1 MKSAQSLET
10 LGQNTW
16 ILTPVIFIVVAVLGL
31 NFLGD
36 GLRDAADPYSN
47 LAPPRGIREGSE
59 PRVVLPARR
68 LGMAENGKRDIIL
81 KVNDLKMHFPLR
93 QGMLQRRVGTIKAV
107 DGVSFELGEQEVMG
121 LVGESGCGKTTVGR
135 TLLRLYDPTGG
146 EVLFHR
152 ADGSW
157 VDVAKISRKEM
168 KDLRKEMRMIFQDP
182 FSSLNPRL
190 TVRDIIAEPLV
201 IHGAASGEAITA
213 RVAELMEAVGL
224 KPAYMGRYPHEFS
237 GGQRQRIGVARTLAL
252 NPRLIVADEPVSA
265 LDVSVQ
271 AQVLNLLQ
279 TLKDE
284 LRLTFIFISHD
295 LSVVEHICDRI
306 AVMYVGKLVELAPTD
321 ELLRNPRHPYTE
333 ALVSAVPP
341 ADPLIKMERIILEG
355 DVPSPA
361 NPPAGCVF
369 HPRCRYAQDICREQ
383 EPPVMQIGPEHSAR
397 CHFADELELQ
407 GVADVYPP

>member
-1 MKSAQSLET
+1 M
-10 LGQNTW
+10 
-16 ILTPVIFIVVAVLGL
+16 
-31 NFLGD
+31 
-36 GLRDAADPYSN
+36 
-47 LAPPRGIREGSE
+47 REGLKIRSE
-59 PRVVLPARR
+59 TGLVT
-68 LGMAENGKRDIIL
+68 RDIIL

-93 QGMLQRRVGTIKAV
+93 QGILQRRVGTIKAV
-107 DGVSFELGEQEVMG
+107 DGVSFELGEREVMG

-135 TLLRLYDPTGG
+135 ALLRLYDPTGG

-157 VDVAKISRKEM
+157 VDVAKIKSKEM

-201 IHGAASGEAITA
+201 IHGEASGDAITA
-213 RVAELMEAVGL
+213 RVAELMESVGL

-279 TLKDE
+279 TLKDD

-341 ADPLIKMERIILEG
+341 ADPLMKMERVILEG

-361 NPPAGCVF
+361 NPPSGCVF
-369 HPRCRYAQDICREQ
+369 HPRCRYAQDVCQEQ
-383 EPPVMQIGPEHSAR
+383 EPPLVQVGPEHSAR

-407 GVADVYPP
+407 GVADAYPP

>member
-1 MKSAQSLET
+1 MAE
-10 LGQNTW
+10 
-16 ILTPVIFIVVAVLGL
+16 A
-31 NFLGD
+31 
-36 GLRDAADPYSN
+36 RAAD
-47 LAPPRGIREGSE
+47 
-59 PRVVLPARR
+59 
-68 LGMAENGKRDIIL
+68 GKRDIIL

-93 QGMLQRRVGTIKAV
+93 RGLLQRRVGTIKAV
-107 DGVSFELGEQEVMG
+107 DGVSFELREQEVMG

-135 TLLRLYDPTGG
+135 ALLRLYDPTGG
-146 EVLFHR
+146 EVMFHR

-157 VDVAKISRKEM
+157 VDVAQISRKEM

-201 IHGAASGEAITA
+201 IHNAGRDKITA

-279 TLKDE
+279 SLKDE
-284 LRLTFIFISHD
+284 LRLTFVFISHD
-295 LSVVEHICDRI
+295 LSVVEHICDKI

-321 ELLRNPRHPYTE
+321 ELLRNPKHPYTE

-369 HPRCRYAQDICREQ
+369 HPRCRYAQEICLEQ
-383 EPPVMQIGPEHSAR
+383 EPPLVQIGPDHQAR
-397 CHFADELELQ
+397 CHFSEELELQ
-407 GVADVYPP
+407 GVVDVDAVNPA